1 MVSHIPSDK
10 SSKKS
15 GSATVLAFAKP
26 GSDVQ
31 LPCDVEPT
39 PDAALDALVAL
50 IGTAEPKK
58 ETLLPFKTPEQ
69 LRQESTLKFV
79 LDSLE
84 KTTAEIKSGE
94 MPVEAFFMGV
104 VSDINAEE
112 PTLNYVVC
120 GANRLEMLGVLH
132 DFMEDL

>member
-1 MVSHIPSDK
+1 MVSHTPSDK

-26 GSDVQ
+26 GSDVP
-31 LPCDVEPT
+31 LPCDVEP
-39 PDAALDALVAL
+39 ALDTLDFSKLLGEGV
-50 IGTAEPKK
+50 AEPKK
-58 ETLLPFKTPEQ
+58 DTLLPFKTPEQ

-84 KTTAEIKSGE
+84 KTTAEIKSGA

-120 GANRLEMLGVLH
+120 GANRLEMVGILH